1 MTDPIEIVKIA
12 MAATPPTEDAHEW
25 RRAVGER
32 IPEVARALDPEGAL
46 ARRATRMIEGRWLR
60 GVITSVRLETNS
72 TRGYIEFI
80 ATVGKAKK
88 PDEDPHE
95 HFRTER
101 TDDPDAG
108 GAALWDA
115 IQDFVGW
122 ECEFWLYTEVI
133 SSEQKVRV
141 IQWFNPLRKGDQQKQ
156 EPERQSGTLGRG
168 QGIVD
173 KLNEQYGGMAAARYA
188 KAIREELGVTNPLNP
203 DEDQMDACRDVAR
216 RIANAEEERRNG

>member
-12 MAATPPTEDAHEW
+12 MASTPPMDDASEW

-32 IPEVARALDPEGAL
+32 IPEVARALDPDGAL
-46 ARRATRMIEGRWLR
+46 AKRAVKMIDGRWLR
-60 GVITSVRLETNS
+60 GVITAVHLETNS
-72 TRGYIEFI
+72 TRGYIEFV
-80 ATVGKAKK
+80 ATVGKPKK
-88 PDEDPHE
+88 PGEDPTE

-115 IQDFVGW
+115 IQDWVGW

-133 SSEQKVRV
+133 SADQKVRV
-141 IQWFNPLRKGDQQKQ
+141 VQWFNPLRKADQSKE
-156 EPERQSGTLGRG
+156 EPVPQSGTLGRG
-168 QGIVD
+168 QSIVD
-173 KLNEQYGGMAAARYA
+173 KLNAEYGGMAAARYA

-203 DEDQMDACRDVAR
+203 DEKDMELCRAIAR
-216 RIANAEEERRNG
+216 RIAEAEEARRG